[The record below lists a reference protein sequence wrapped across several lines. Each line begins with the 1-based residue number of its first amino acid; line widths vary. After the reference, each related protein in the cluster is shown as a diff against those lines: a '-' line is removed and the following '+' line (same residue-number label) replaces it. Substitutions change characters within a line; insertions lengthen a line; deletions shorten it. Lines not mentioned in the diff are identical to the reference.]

1 MAIQKKKQII
11 ISKMTTIEATSSLLN
26 SSFFPKRVILL
37 SLQVATK
44 AYYQFEG
51 AAWGKLHLEGN

>member
-51 AAWGKLHLEGN
+51 AA